1 VIFGWDVSTAI
12 VGFAAFTNDGKYV
25 ASRYCDLRKADD
37 VFEDKASVLNYKAD
51 RVAEFV
57 EEMFDKYADPD
68 GDCHFVEDRLAG
80 FSGGGSN
87 AGTIMRLAAFNA
99 MVCWMIWCKWRG
111 CGHIGAI
118 HPSTVKA
125 NMKTQGLL
133 VPKGGDKK
141 EITLKWVM
149 SKEPGF
155 PIVRNK
161 NDNPQP
167 YCYDQADAYITAR
180 AGFLLRKKFCTH
192 APRS

>member
-1 VIFGWDVSTAI
+1 MIYGWDVSTAI
-12 VGFAAFTNDGKYV
+12 VGFTAFTNAGEWV
-25 ASRYCDLRKADD
+25 ASHHCDLRKADD

-51 RVAEFV
+51 RVMEFV
-57 EEMFDKYADPD
+57 EEMFDKYHDGT

-111 CGHIGAI
+111 VGHIGSI
-118 HPSTVKA
+118 HPTTVKA
-125 NMKTQGLL
+125 TMKSEGLL
-133 VPKGGDKK
+133 IPKGGDKK
-141 EITLKWVM
+141 KLTLDWVKARE
-149 SKEPGF
+149 SEF
-155 PIVRNK
+155 PVDKNR

-167 YCYDQADAYITAR
+167 YCYDRADSYITGR
-180 AGFLLRKKFCTH
+180 AGYLLRKRFCKH